1 MAGPTSILGA
11 LLRVGVGAAAAALL
25 VGCTSLQST
34 DNFLG
39 LITPYRID
47 IVQGNAITSEMVAKV
62 RPGLTRTQVRDLLGS
77 PMLADPFHANRWD
90 YVFTFRR
97 PGSELQRRSVVAH
110 FEGDVLKKLDAPTL
124 PSEKEFVAAISSTKA
139 SGKATLLE
147 LDAAQKQA
155 LPVPPK
161 VEAVAVVPLGAIRVY
176 PPLEPQ

>member
-1 MAGPTSILGA
+1 M
-11 LLRVGVGAAAAALL
+11 
-25 VGCTSLQST
+25 GCTSLQSA

-62 RPGLTRTQVRDLLGS
+62 RPGLTRTQVRDVLGS

-97 PGSELQRRSVVAH
+97 PGSEVQRRSVVAH
-110 FEGDVLKKLDAPTL
+110 FEGEVLKRLDAPAL

-155 LPVPPK
+155 LPVPSK
-161 VEAVAVVPLGAIRVY
+161 VDAVAVAPLGAVRVY